1 MTPTWRFTAVV
12 TVLASLAVASSAGA
26 QVHVTFGTSWDGV
39 SLQSIINNRYG
50 AGHINVTTDYI
61 GAHASDIDPWF
72 WFGDHVD
79 ALMIREVAGN
89 ANRNTLYW
97 YEENGTKPGVP
108 VGSPMGGL
116 VFDGPSGQGA
126 TAVIVFPYPRMHFGF
141 MMDPNGPNGTVNAPQ
156 PECFF
161 TNRRFNDL
169 GPDGSGAIHE
179 PYDGDVQALV
189 FDVSPWSAP
198 NTWLVCFE
206 DLDSGAMPGPSGHAQ
221 TDNDFN
227 DMVFEVQALG
237 ATPVAGMSFGALK
250 AMYRH

>member
-1 MTPTWRFTAVV
+1 MTPSWRFTAAA
-12 TVLASLAVASSAGA
+12 TLFAFLATANPAGA
-26 QVHVTFGTSWDGV
+26 QVHVVFGTSWDGP
-39 SLQSIINNRYG
+39 SNTLQSIVDNRYG

-61 GAHASDIDPWF
+61 GAHAGDIDPWF
-72 WFGDHVD
+72 WFGASFD

-97 YEENGTKPGVP
+97 YEENGTKPALPG
-108 VGSPMGGL
+108 GGL

-126 TAVIVFPYPRMHFGF
+126 TAVITFPYPRMHFGF
-141 MMDPNGPNGTVNAPQ
+141 MMNPNGPYDAVNAPE

-161 TNRRFNDL
+161 TNRKYNDL

-189 FDVSPWSAP
+189 FDVSRWTAP

-206 DLDSGAMPGPSGHAQ
+206 DLDSGAMPGPPGQAQ

-237 ATPVAGMSFGALK
+237 ATPVNHMSFGELK
-250 AMYRH
+250 AKYRH